1 MISISCFP
9 PITKLYKGHS
19 YSYAEKKVAIII
31 IESLH
36 RKCKKIE
43 EHLQKS
49 FIAAI
54 YFIKCAIRREYCK
67 Q

>member
-9 PITKLYKGHS
+9 LITELYKGQS

-31 IESLH
+31 IESLQ

-43 EHLQKS
+43 EHS
-49 FIAAI
+49 
-54 YFIKCAIRREYCK
+54 
-67 Q
+67 

>member
-9 PITKLYKGHS
+9 PITKLYKGQS

-31 IESLH
+31 IESLQ

-43 EHLQKS
+43 EHS
-49 FIAAI
+49 
-54 YFIKCAIRREYCK
+54 
-67 Q
+67 